1 MLEPTMKAIIKRKVS
16 LSPST
21 SNKKRKT
28 TNSNYKIDDIVYE
41 NSTAKKCI
49 DQYDDLISCTSKNI
63 HKNLVST
70 LTRVAD
76 FKLWANDTYLFPN
89 MCGITYIDTTYM
101 IGDIVKVSYIP
112 CSQKYL
118 DYYDNQS
125 FTGTIIFIDADKEN
139 AFFLIEGSN
148 EIKSLKPNDCHF
160 LGTTPGYDYIIEP
173 VS

>member
-28 TNSNYKIDDIVYE
+28 TNSNYK
-41 NSTAKKCI
+41 I

-148 EIKSLKPNDCHF
+148 EIKSLKRNDCHF